1 MQGQRI
7 HYLLDR
13 YIKGF
18 LTGEEQL
25 ELAKF
30 LQDPAQESF
39 FQEELVRLLEAE
51 GGERTTGGAREAGGV
66 EREGDVREGD
76 ADKGGMTGTESKTGA
91 DWEQI
96 LQRVLSVDKTAGEEG
111 AGVEGD
117 SFPERRGPERRG
129 LSRSI
134 HYSMRRWSVA
144 AILLLLIGGGAV
156 LFLRRREV
164 KREVTVAAKPAT
176 PILPGVNKAILT
188 LSNGQ
193 QIVLNSIH
201 KGTIGQQGNIQVIK
215 LDSGQLAY
223 TSPTAGSPADHLARE
238 PIYNTITTPRG
249 GQYQV
254 ILADGTKVWLNA
266 ETSLRFP
273 TAFMGKDREVELTGE
288 AFFEV
293 KTDKDKPFLVRA
305 GRTETRVLGTSF
317 NIMAYSDE
325 GAVKTTLLDGA
336 VRMALGGR
344 SAVLK
349 PGEQGQYDDGRRS
362 EGKGSEGKTSDG
374 KGIIATRSVN
384 TRAVVA
390 WKDGYYFFDR
400 TPVQSVMRQIA
411 RWYDVT
417 IVYQGAPP
425 QDEIVGKLPRTADVK
440 EVLHLMELIGIH
452 FKIEGKMIVVGT

>member
-1 MQGQRI
+1 MRGAIMQAQRI

-13 YIKGF
+13 YIKGL

-51 GGERTTGGAREAGGV
+51 
-66 EREGDVREGD
+66 
-76 ADKGGMTGTESKTGA
+76 MGTAHKEKN
-91 DWEQI
+91 WEPV
-96 LQRVLSVDKTAGEEG
+96 LQRVLSVDKTAGEER
-111 AGVEGD
+111 AGDVGD
-117 SFPERRGPERRG
+117 SFPEKKG
-129 LSRSI
+129 LLRSI
-134 HYSMRRWSVA
+134 NYSVRRWSVA
-144 AILLLLIGGGAV
+144 AILLVLIGGGAV

-164 KREVTVAAKPAT
+164 RPEVTITAKPA
-176 PILPGVNKAILT
+176 IQIQPGANKATLT

-193 QIVLNSIH
+193 QIVLNSLH
-201 KGTIGQQGNIQVIK
+201 NGTIGQQGNIQVIK

-223 TSPTAGSPADHLARE
+223 ARPTAGSPADQLARE

-273 TAFMGKDREVELTGE
+273 TAFTGKDREVELTGE
-288 AFFEV
+288 AYFEV
-293 KTDKDKPFLVRA
+293 KADKDKPFLVRA
-305 GRTETRVLGTSF
+305 GQTETRVLGTSF

-325 GAVKTTLLDGA
+325 GTVKTTLLNGA
-336 VRMALGGR
+336 VKMALGQQ
-344 SAVLK
+344 SALLQ
-349 PGEQGQYDDGRRS
+349 PGVQGHYDDS
-362 EGKGSEGKTSDG
+362 
-374 KGIIATRSVN
+374 KGIIATRAVN

-452 FKIEGKMIVVGT
+452 FKIEGNMIVVGG